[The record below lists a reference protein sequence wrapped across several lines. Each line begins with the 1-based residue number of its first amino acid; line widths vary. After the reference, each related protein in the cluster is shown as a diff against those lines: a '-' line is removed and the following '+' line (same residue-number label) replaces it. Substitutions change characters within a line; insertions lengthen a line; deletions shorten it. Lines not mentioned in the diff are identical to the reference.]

1 MDIKRDKYLTDLFQE
16 TYLKDIIE
24 RHHIEKT
31 QELEDLVNILASAIG
46 SLSNPPKIEAAFKSK
61 LQSAEIC

>member
-1 MDIKRDKYLTDLFQE
+1 M
-16 TYLKDIIE
+16 DIIE

-61 LQSAEIC
+61 LQLAEIC